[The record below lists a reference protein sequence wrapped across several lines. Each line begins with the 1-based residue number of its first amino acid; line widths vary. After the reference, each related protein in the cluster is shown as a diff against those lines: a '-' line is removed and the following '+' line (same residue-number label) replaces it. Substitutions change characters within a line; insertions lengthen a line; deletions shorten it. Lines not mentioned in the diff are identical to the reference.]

1 MTPRETK
8 ITNRKR
14 QIKACSENMKE
25 RKVKDMQ
32 VKGVNLGNWLVL
44 EKWMSPGL
52 FEGTTAEDEHNLPL
66 QLPKE
71 VYEARIKMHR
81 SEYIT
86 ERDFTRIKSLGL
98 DTVRIPVPYFIFG
111 DREPFIGCIGELDNA
126 FNWAE
131 RYGLQ
136 ILIDL
141 HTAPGSQNGFDN
153 GGESGVC
160 IWSQQPDEVEFE
172 LSVLER
178 LAERYGQRK
187 GLWGIEIINEPVL
200 ENMWEGMHVQER
212 YPAVDAE
219 RGARS
224 KPNTIE
230 FIRQFYLDAY
240 DRIRKHMPEDKYVV
254 FHDAFRLK
262 AWKNFM
268 REDKYRGVVLD
279 THQYLMMAELYGCEQ
294 TVEGY
299 VGYVKNLQ
307 KDIEEMK
314 EYFPV
319 ICGEWCLFNSL
330 AVGQDTKGG
339 QTVLNGVEGLDQEV
353 VSDERKKEI
362 YNAVA
367 KAQLEAWKAGNGY
380 FYWSWKLLTDTVN
393 TPGWVGWDSWDL
405 GRCVDFGWFP
415 VEEA

>member
-1 MTPRETK
+1 
-8 ITNRKR
+8 
-14 QIKACSENMKE
+14 
-25 RKVKDMQ
+25 
-32 VKGVNLGNWLVL
+32 
-44 EKWMSPGL
+44 
-52 FEGTTAEDEHNLPL
+52 
-66 QLPKE
+66 
-71 VYEARIKMHR
+71 MHR

-86 ERDFTRIKSLGL
+86 ERDFTRIKSLGM
-98 DTVRIPVPYFIFG
+98 DAVRIPVPYFIFG
-111 DREPFIGCIGELDNA
+111 DREPFIGCIEELDKA

-131 RYGLQ
+131 KYGLQ

-160 IWSQQPDEVEFE
+160 IWSQDPDEVEFE

-178 LAERYGQRK
+178 LAQRYGTRK

-200 ENMWEGMHVQER
+200 EDMWKTMNVPER
-212 YPAVDAE
+212 YPAVDKE
-219 RGARS
+219 KGAKS
-224 KPNTIE
+224 KPNTME

-254 FHDAFRLK
+254 IHDAFRLK
-262 AWKNFM
+262 AWKDFM
-268 REDKYRGVVLD
+268 REDKYKGVVLD
-279 THQYLMMAELYGCEQ
+279 THQYLMMAEIYGCEQ

-299 VGYVKNLQ
+299 LNYVKEHFEAE
-307 KDIEEMK
+307 ISEMQQ
-314 EYFPV
+314 YFPV

-339 QTVLNGVEGLDQEV
+339 QSVLNGVEGLTEEV
-353 VSDERKKEI
+353 VDKERKKEI

-367 KAQLEAWKAGNGY
+367 KAQLEAWKSGSGY
-380 FYWSWKLLTDTVN
+380 FYWNWKLLTDTVN
-393 TPGWVGWDSWDL
+393 TPGWIGWDSWDL